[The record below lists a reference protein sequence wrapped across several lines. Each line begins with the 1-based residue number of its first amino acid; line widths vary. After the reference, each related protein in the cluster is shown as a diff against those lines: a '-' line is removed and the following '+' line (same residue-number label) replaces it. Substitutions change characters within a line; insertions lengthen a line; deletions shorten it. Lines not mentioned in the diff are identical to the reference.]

1 MTQLKSFE
9 NGFSYLEI
17 NNLSCSAKIA
27 LQGAHLFEFTPVLHD
42 NLLWL
47 SPISE
52 FTQLKA
58 IRGGIPICWP
68 SFGNNNPNLSQH
80 GFARTSLFELISSED
95 IDANTTQVVLKLTDT
110 KASRK
115 LWNYMFEL
123 KVTFIF
129 SDTLSVS
136 LQTTNKGTKA
146 FTITQA
152 LHTYFNIS
160 DIYHVEISGLD
171 TKPCFDALTQKTEPF
186 SGNITFNQE
195 FDRVFQNLHDN
206 ILLKDRNSS
215 IEIQSSGSSSA
226 VVWNPWS
233 DKCAKMSA
241 MEPEA
246 YREFVC
252 IESANAYE
260 DFKVL
265 KPKELHTLKA
275 TFTSL

>member
-9 NGFSYLEI
+9 DGFSYLEI

-27 LQGAHLFEFTPVLHD
+27 LQGAHIFDFTPLGHD
-42 NLLWL
+42 NFLWL

-52 FTQLKA
+52 FKEQTA

-95 IDANTTQVVLKLTDT
+95 IDAHTTQVIFKLRDT
-110 KASRK
+110 QASRE
-115 LWNYMFEL
+115 LWNYSFKLE
-123 KVTFIF
+123 VIF
-129 SDTLSVS
+129 RLSDTLSIE
-136 LQTTNKGTKA
+136 LKTTNRDTKS

-160 DIYHVEISGLD
+160 DIYHVEISGVD
-171 TKPCFDALTQKTEPF
+171 KKPCFDALTQKTEPF
-186 SGNITFNQE
+186 FGNITFNQE

-206 ILLKDRNSS
+206 LLLKDKNRTL
-215 IEIQSSGSSSA
+215 EIQSSGSSSA
-226 VVWNPWS
+226 VIWNPWI

-241 MEPEA
+241 MQAEA
-246 YREFVC
+246 YKEFVC

-260 DFKVL
+260 DFRVL
-265 KPKELHTLKA
+265 QPQKSHSLKA